1 MGVDTKIMLPGDVR
15 IQDVAE
21 VIGIL
26 AGLPKTK
33 FVLQGDDGSWAV
45 RVSGVKVEGI
55 PNLAS
60 CAQIYLNAQN
70 GTPFVDGEM
79 THMVMFHYEPG
90 EGSGER
96 LLMPRSTAFWIAM
109 GEKLIE
115 FFGGEQDY
123 NDCDSK
129 DVDISCK
136 KPRKRNNP
144 SDGKPWQDFEKA
156 MWSLKPLTEE
166 EVIQAAKQASYGLP
180 EFLEKKLKGDKF
192 VPKFSRAKTFE
203 KGGAAYKTIKAIER
217 DDRKILKA
225 AKQAKLMEAIADEA
239 VGN

>member
-15 IQDVAE
+15 IQDVAD

-26 AGLPKTK
+26 AGLPKVK
-33 FVLQGDDGSWAV
+33 QPLQGDGGAWAV
-45 RVSGVKVEGI
+45 RVNGVRVEGI

-60 CAQIYLNAQN
+60 CANIYINAQN
-70 GTPFVDGEM
+70 GTHFVDGEM

-109 GEKLIE
+109 GEKLVE
-115 FFGGEQDY
+115 FFGGEQDF

-129 DVDISCK
+129 DVDLSCK
-136 KPRKRNNP
+136 KPRKSNCP
-144 SDGKPWQDFEKA
+144 SDGEPWQDFEKA
-156 MWSLKPLTEE
+156 MWDLEPLTEE
-166 EVIQAAKQASYGLP
+166 EVFRASDYASYGLP
-180 EFLEKKLKGDKF
+180 EFLEKKLEGEKF
-192 VPKFSRAKTFE
+192 VPKFSRAKTFK

-217 DDRKILKA
+217 DDRKVLKEA
-225 AKQAKLMEAIADEA
+225 QQAKLAEAIADE
-239 VGN
+239 VIGN